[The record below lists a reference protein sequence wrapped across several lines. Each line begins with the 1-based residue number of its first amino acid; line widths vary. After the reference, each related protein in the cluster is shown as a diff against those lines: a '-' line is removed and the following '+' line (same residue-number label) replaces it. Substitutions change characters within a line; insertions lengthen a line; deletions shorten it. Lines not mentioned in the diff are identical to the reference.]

1 MARLA
6 GKSSY
11 KLGSI
16 HGHFQVMQ
24 PNGASFEIKVYNWL
38 APGIADASLGFG
50 WFQGAAVGLSS
61 KCEAAR
67 FTKGTNSHA
76 MSGKN
81 VKESEQDS
89 DAQLPVQNGGEQAR
103 IQSVKRAS
111 QLDITS
117 CSILPPESLL
127 MSWIS
132 RHLAFRSLLHLPNRN
147 IVGPLID
154 KVTTTNPSSFISST
168 RLLSTFSLSH
178 LHPRRTS
185 PKPSASQNPLLNSHR
200 HYHSKHTP
208 IKTSDEATA
217 TRPGQHRSPVI
228 DKLWRIRNAVEPT
241 NPAADYAKPPQKE
254 LITKK
259 PSDSMLAMEYPL
271 SKDLELRE
279 KYRNPWDSMR
289 IGRLL
294 EDLDASEWARFLVPR
309 WSSSSQSNFSHLW
322 SGRMGLTVRF
332 M

>member
-6 GKSSY
+6 GNFSY
-11 KLGSI
+11 NWRSI
-16 HGHFQVMQ
+16 QGHIQAMQ
-24 PNGASFEIKVYNWL
+24 PNGASSEIKVYNWL
-38 APGIADASLGFG
+38 APGMADASLGFG

-61 KCEAAR
+61 KCEAAG
-67 FTKGTNSHA
+67 FTKDTNSHA
-76 MSGKN
+76 RSGNN

-89 DAQLPVQNGGEQAR
+89 YAQLPVQNGGEQAR
-103 IQSVKRAS
+103 IQSVKTAS
-111 QLDITS
+111 QFDITG
-117 CSILPPESLL
+117 CSILPPESLS

-132 RHLAFRSLLHLPNRN
+132 RHLGFRSLLQLPNPHT
-147 IVGPLID
+147 VGPLVN
-154 KVTTTNPSSFISST
+154 KLTTTNPSACTSST
-168 RLLSTFSLSH
+168 RLLSTFSSSH
-178 LHPRRTS
+178 LHPRPTGAN
-185 PKPSASQNPLLNSHR
+185 PSASQSPLLNSHR
-200 HYHSKHTP
+200 HYHSKHAP
-208 IKTSDEATA
+208 INTSDEATA

-241 NPAADYAKPPQKE
+241 NLAADYAKPPQKE

-309 WSSSSQSNFSHLW
+309 WSS
-322 SGRMGLTVRF
+322 
-332 M
+332 

>member
-6 GKSSY
+6 GNSSY
-11 KLGSI
+11 IWRSI
-16 HGHFQVMQ
+16 QGHIKAMQ
-24 PNGASFEIKVYNWL
+24 LNGTSFEIKVYNWL
-38 APGIADASLGFG
+38 APGIADASLGIG

-61 KCEAAR
+61 KCEAAG
-67 FTKGTNSHA
+67 FTKDGPNSLA
-76 MSGKN
+76 MSGNN
-81 VKESEQDS
+81 VKESEQNS
-89 DAQLPVQNGGEQAR
+89 YAQLPFQNGGEQAR
-103 IQSVKRAS
+103 IQSVKTAS
-111 QLDITS
+111 QIDIMR

-132 RHLAFRSLLHLPNRN
+132 RHLGFRSLLQLPIPH
-147 IVGPLID
+147 IVGPLIND
-154 KVTTTNPSSFISST
+154 LTTTNPSAFISST
-168 RLLSTFSLSH
+168 RLLSTFSSSH
-178 LHPRRTS
+178 LHP
-185 PKPSASQNPLLNSHR
+185 SASQSPLLNSHR
-200 HYHSKHTP
+200 HYHSTHAP
-208 IKTSDEATA
+208 VNTSDEATA

-259 PSDSMLAMEYPL
+259 PSDCVLAMEYPL

-294 EDLDASEWARFLVPR
+294 EDLDASE
-309 WSSSSQSNFSHLW
+309 
-322 SGRMGLTVRF
+322 
-332 M
+332 